1 MQRSLFDDPPNDD
14 PPVGGPAGVGRGPR
28 RPISPSGPI
37 RLGTSSFSSAD
48 WVGPY
53 YPEGTPPAEFLR
65 LYALEFDT
73 VEVDSTYYAIPSA
86 RTVDGWCAKT
96 PADFLL
102 AAKFP
107 RSIVHGGDAASPDP
121 AKVLVPAATAG
132 DRDTFLTVMSRLGPK
147 LGTLVLQFPYFNKK
161 AFAGAEPFLDRLDA
175 FLEALPK
182 KGFSFAVEIRNRDW
196 YRKAF
201 RDVCAKH
208 HAGVVLVDQAWMPH
222 GDEITGEFDP
232 VTSDSLYVRLLG
244 DRDGIEKLTK
254 TWDKVVVDQSA
265 RMTRWA
271 KLLAGLALKGVRS
284 FVYVNNHYAGHA
296 PSTVR
301 ALREMIDQAM
311 LDARGA

>member
-1 MQRSLFDDPPNDD
+1 MQKSLFDDQATD
-14 PPVGGPAGVGRGPR
+14 GRGS
-28 RPISPSGPI
+28 RPPIGPI

-65 LYALEFDT
+65 LYAHEFDT

-86 RTVDGWCAKT
+86 RTVDGWVAKT
-96 PADFLL
+96 PEDFVL

-107 RSIVHGGDAASPDP
+107 RSIVHGGDAATPDP
-121 AKVLVPAATAG
+121 QKVLVSAVTAK
-132 DRDTFLTVMSRLGPK
+132 DRDAFLAVMSRLGSR

-161 AFAGAEPFLDRLDA
+161 AFASAGPFLERLDL

-196 YRKAF
+196 YRKPF

-208 HAGVVLVDQAWMPH
+208 RAGVVLVDQAWMPH
-222 GDEITGEFDP
+222 GDEIIEEFDP

-244 DRDGIEKLTK
+244 DREGIEKLTK
-254 TWDKVVVDQSA
+254 TWDSIVIDQTA

-271 KLLAGLALKGVRS
+271 RLLAGLAVKGVRS

-301 ALREMIDQAM
+301 ALRELIEKAM
-311 LDARGA
+311 NDARGS